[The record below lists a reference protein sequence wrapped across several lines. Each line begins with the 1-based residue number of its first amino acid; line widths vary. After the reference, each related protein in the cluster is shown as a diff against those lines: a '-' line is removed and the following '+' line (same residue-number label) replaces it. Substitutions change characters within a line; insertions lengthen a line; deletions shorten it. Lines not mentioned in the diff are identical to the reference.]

1 MLETREADRSGKESE
16 ISALRSARRPGGFRR
31 ARRVAALAV
40 ALALGNPAAAE
51 EVANGDTSAPRRS
64 AFSFVGAEMARW
76 GSDSVAL
83 VKAPAS
89 WDGTDWERFGLLSA
103 GLGGLFLVDEPVYGY
118 VEDHRTEAGDRFAR
132 AVTPFGQEYAF
143 GLSVGLLAGGLVF
156 SAPGTR
162 DTGRDA
168 LEASVLSFVIA
179 NVVLKPVIG
188 RQRPWVSDGETVFD
202 PFSHDPSFPSGH
214 ATEAFAVASVI
225 AMRSEGWVVPTLAF
239 TTASLV
245 AVSRVEQS
253 HHFTSDVFAGAVL
266 GVTVGRFV
274 VSRHRPPPDG
284 PSPAARVTLVAIPH
298 GLAVH
303 VSW

>member
-1 MLETREADRSGKESE
+1 MLETGETDRPGTGNES
-16 ISALRSARRPGGFRR
+16 SALRVARRGERFRR
-31 ARRVAALAV
+31 ARRAAALAV
-40 ALALGNPAAAE
+40 ALALGSPAAAQDAE
-51 EVANGDTSAPRRS
+51 TGDTGAPRRS
-64 AFSFVGAEMARW
+64 ALSFVGAELGRW

-89 WDGTDWERFGLLSA
+89 WEETDWERFGLLGA
-103 GLGGLFLVDEPVYGY
+103 GLGGLFLVDESVYRY
-118 VEDHRTEAGDRFAR
+118 VEDHRTDAGDRFAR
-132 AVTPFGQEYAF
+132 AMTPFGQEYAF

-156 SAPGTR
+156 SAPRTR

-168 LEASVLSFVIA
+168 LEASILSFVIA
-179 NVVLKPVIG
+179 NLVLKPVIG
-188 RQRPWVSDGETVFD
+188 RQRPGVSDGETVFD

-225 AMRSEGWVVPTLAF
+225 AMRSEGWVIPTLVY

-253 HHFTSDVFAGAVL
+253 DHFTSDVFAGAVL
-266 GVTVGRFV
+266 GITVGRFV
-274 VSRHRPPPDG
+274 VSRHRPAPDG
-284 PSPAARVTLVAIPH
+284 PPSATRITLVAIRH
-298 GLAVH
+298 GVAVH

>member
-1 MLETREADRSGKESE
+1 MLETRKADRPGTGNEA
-16 ISALRSARRPGGFRR
+16 SAFRAARRGERLRR
-31 ARRVAALAV
+31 ARRAAALAV
-40 ALALGNPAAAE
+40 ALALGNPAAAQDAE
-51 EVANGDTSAPRRS
+51 TGDTGAPRRS
-64 AFSFVGAEMARW
+64 AFSFVGAELGRW

-89 WDGTDWERFGLLSA
+89 WEATDWERFGLLSA
-103 GLGGLFLVDEPVYGY
+103 GLGGLFLVDESVYRY
-118 VEDHRTEAGDRFAR
+118 VEEHRTEAGDQFAR
-132 AVTPFGQEYAF
+132 AVSPFGQEYAF

-188 RQRPWVSDGETVFD
+188 RQRPYVSNGETVFD

-225 AMRSEGWVVPTLAF
+225 AMRSEGWVIPTLAY

-274 VSRHRPPPDG
+274 VSRHRPAPDG
-284 PSPAARVTLVAIPH
+284 PPPATRVALVAIPH

>member
-1 MLETREADRSGKESE
+1 MLEGRKADVV
-16 ISALRSARRPGGFRR
+16 R
-31 ARRVAALAV
+31 AAALAV
-40 ALALGNPAAAE
+40 TLVLGNLAAAE
-51 EVANGDTSAPRRS
+51 EGGAGETRAPRGG
-64 AFSFVGAEMARW
+64 AFTLVGAELARW

-83 VKAPAS
+83 AKAPAS
-89 WDGTDWERFGLLSA
+89 WGTTDWERFGLLGAS
-103 GLGGLFLVDEPVYGY
+103 LGGLFLVDEPVYRN
-118 VEDHRTEAGDRFAR
+118 VEDHRTESGDRFAR
-132 AVTPFGQEYAF
+132 AMTPFGQEYAF

-179 NVVLKPVIG
+179 QFVLKPVIG
-188 RQRPWVSDGETVFD
+188 RQRPCVSNGETVFD

-225 AMRSEGWVVPTLAF
+225 AMRSEGWFIPTLAY

-253 HHFTSDVFAGAVL
+253 YHFASDVFAGAVL
-266 GVTVGRFV
+266 GITVGRFV
-274 VSRHRPPPDG
+274 VSRHSPVPDG
-284 PSPAARVTLVAIPH
+284 QQPAARVTLVAIPH

>member
-1 MLETREADRSGKESE
+1 MLETRKADRPRKGNEASPF
-16 ISALRSARRPGGFRR
+16 RVARRGGGFRP
-31 ARRVAALAV
+31 ARRAAALGVVLAFGSPAVAEDVAA
-40 ALALGNPAAAE
+40 
-51 EVANGDTSAPRRS
+51 GDAGVPGRG
-64 AFSFVGAEMARW
+64 AFSFVGAELTRW

-83 VKAPAS
+83 AKAPAS
-89 WDGTDWERFGLLSA
+89 WDARDWERFGALSA
-103 GLGGLFLVDEPVYGY
+103 GLGGLFLVDESVYRY
-118 VEDHRTEAGDRFAR
+118 VEDHRTEAGDSFAR

-168 LEASVLSFVIA
+168 LEASILSFLIA

-188 RQRPWVSDGETVFD
+188 RQRPQVSNGETVFD

-225 AMRSEGWVVPTLAF
+225 AMRSDGWVVPTLAF

-253 HHFTSDVFAGAVL
+253 RHFTSDVFAGAVL
-266 GVTVGRFV
+266 GITVGRFV
-274 VSRHRPPPDG
+274 VSRHRPVPDG
-284 PSPAARVTLVAIPH
+284 PPPAARVTLVAIPH

>member
-1 MLETREADRSGKESE
+1 MLEARKADRPRRRNEASP
-16 ISALRSARRPGGFRR
+16 LRAARRGRGFRR
-31 ARRVAALAV
+31 AALLAV
-40 ALALGNPAAAE
+40 ALALGSPAAAE
-51 EVANGDTSAPRRS
+51 DAATGDANAPRRS
-64 AFSFVGAEMARW
+64 AYSFVGAEVSRW

-83 VKAPAS
+83 AKAPAS

-103 GLGGLFLVDEPVYGY
+103 GLGGLFLVDESVYRY
-118 VEDHRTEAGDRFAR
+118 VEEHRTEAGDRFAR

-156 SAPGTR
+156 AAPGTR

-168 LEASVLSFVIA
+168 LEASILSFVIA

-188 RQRPWVSDGETVFD
+188 RQRPYVSNGETVFD

-225 AMRSEGWVVPTLAF
+225 AMRSEGWVVPTLAY

-253 HHFTSDVFAGAVL
+253 YHFTSDVFAGAVL

-274 VSRHRPPPDG
+274 VSRHRPAPDG
-284 PSPAARVTLVAIPH
+284 PAPAARVTLVAIPH